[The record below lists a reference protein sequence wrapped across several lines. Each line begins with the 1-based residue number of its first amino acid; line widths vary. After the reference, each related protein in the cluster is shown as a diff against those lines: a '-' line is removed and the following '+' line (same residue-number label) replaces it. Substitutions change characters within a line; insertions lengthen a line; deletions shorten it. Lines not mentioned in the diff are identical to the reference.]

1 MPIQKKR
8 NVGPVVVPAQNLQP
22 VLTVEPLLLDISA
35 AARMLSS
42 TIWTVRNLLWSK
54 KIPFI
59 KIGRRFLIDPADL
72 RDFIARQKSDQI
84 AA

>member
-1 MPIQKKR
+1 MPVTTTKKSL
-8 NVGPVVVPAQNLQP
+8 VKSPSPIVSIDTAMP
-22 VLTVEPLLLDISA
+22 EPLLLDIKA
-35 AARMLSS
+35 TARALSS
-42 TIWTVRNLLWSK
+42 TPWTVRNLLWAK

-72 RDFIARQKSDQI
+72 RLFIDRQKSDQI